1 MRDPDGDAALRSG
14 HANRGAPKCPTCF
27 PAQAA
32 RTRPGTLDAAL
43 GPEEIE
49 PDVISSGDVRWLNME
64 RPREAD
70 REWLEQEFG
79 FHPLAIEDVASRNQ
93 RPKLDAYD
101 DYLFIVLHFP
111 VFDKSQDRLLTA
123 EVDIFVG
130 PDFLIT
136 LPDQNLPPL
145 GAMFERYRAR
155 DEVRDNVFGKGTGY
169 LLYKIVDTC
178 VDASFPM
185 LRRIG
190 DKLDRLEDDIFEGR
204 SAEIV
209 RELSN
214 AKQEIINFRRV
225 VRPMRAV
232 LRDLERTKQR
242 YLTDELDVYFDDITD
257 AAERIWDVL
266 ENYKEVAEALEDTNE
281 SVLSHRLNE
290 SLRLLTAFS
299 VTLLPLTLLTGL
311 FGMNVTLPGQ
321 PGSAVEFWLIVIVMA
336 TCRPGPL
343 SSSAARLPVAWG
355 ATTRWRR
362 RRTASPPPTSPR
374 RSTARCWSRCCSR
387 PSPGRTSPSPG
398 WACTW
403 CSASSRSG
411 SPTSG
416 RRSWACAS
424 KGRRRARSCSRRRA
438 RRARCWARRWRR

>member
-1 MRDPDGDAALRSG
+1 VPNLLPRPRL
-14 HANRGAPKCPTCF
+14 RGA
-27 PAQAA
+27 
-32 RTRPGTLDAAL
+32 RPGTLAVAL
-43 GPEEIE
+43 GPDEVE
-49 PDVISSGDVRWLNME
+49 PEVITSGDVRWLNLE

-70 REWLEQEFG
+70 REWLEREFG

-123 EVDIFVG
+123 ELDLFVG
-130 PDFLIT
+130 PDYLIT

-145 GAMFERYRAR
+145 AAMFERYRAR
-155 DEVRDNVFGKGTGY
+155 DEVRDNVFSKGTGY

-185 LRRIG
+185 LRRMG

-266 ENYKEVAEALEDTNE
+266 ENYKEVAEALEDSNE

-290 SLRLLTAFS
+290 SLRVLTAFS
-299 VTLLPLTLLTGL
+299 VTLLPLTLLTGV
-311 FGMNVTLPGQ
+311 FGMNFDLPGDE
-321 PGSAVEFWLIVIVMA
+321 SLTEFWLVILLM
-336 TCRPGPL
+336 
-343 SSSAARLPVAWG
+343 G
-355 ATTRWRR
+355 AVLGTVVYFFRR
-362 RRTASPPPTSPR
+362 R
-374 RSTARCWSRCCSR
+374 
-387 PSPGRTSPSPG
+387 GYL
-398 WACTW
+398 
-403 CSASSRSG
+403 
-411 SPTSG
+411 
-416 RRSWACAS
+416 
-424 KGRRRARSCSRRRA
+424 
-438 RRARCWARRWRR
+438 